1 MINDLIFL
9 LCARGDLYFK
19 TNPAKCL
26 HRKWNPLVFFCSQS
40 GAMPA
45 AFSKYNVYYIM
56 YTVRIKWQL
65 IDLFRFRSSFNR
77 S

>member
-1 MINDLIFL
+1 MINDLIFFL
-9 LCARGDLYFK
+9 LCARGDLYFE

-26 HRKWNPLVFFCSQS
+26 HRKWNPLVFCIQS
-40 GAMPA
+40 SAMPA

-56 YTVRIKWQL
+56 YTVCIKWQL